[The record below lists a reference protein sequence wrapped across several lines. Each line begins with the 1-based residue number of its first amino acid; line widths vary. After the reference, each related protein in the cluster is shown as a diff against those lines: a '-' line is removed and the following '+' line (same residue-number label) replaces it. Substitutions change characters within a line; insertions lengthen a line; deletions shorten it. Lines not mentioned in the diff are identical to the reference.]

1 MIKFLKDPKVA
12 HSFHGT
18 CDVDASEVDGLEAWL
33 SLGNMYMVHL
43 IAYSMSHVCKCKERY
58 SPAHHVPSSYSSD
71 VNGILLLL
79 GRASRFTVEGRNTYE
94 QAV

>member
-33 SLGNMYMVHL
+33 SLRATCMWSTSLHIACHMYASARNVTTQPTT
-43 IAYSMSHVCKCKERY
+43 
-58 SPAHHVPSSYSSD
+58 SPSV
-71 VNGILLLL
+71 I
-79 GRASRFTVEGRNTYE
+79 
-94 QAV
+94 

>member
-33 SLGNMYMVHL
+33 SLGNMYVVHL

-58 SPAHHVPSSYSSD
+58 NPAHHVPSSYI
-71 VNGILLLL
+71 V
-79 GRASRFTVEGRNTYE
+79 VM
-94 QAV
+94 

>member
-33 SLGNMYMVHL
+33 SLRATCMWSTSLH
-43 IAYSMSHVCKCKERY
+43 SMSHVCKCKER
-58 SPAHHVPSSYSSD
+58 
-71 VNGILLLL
+71 
-79 GRASRFTVEGRNTYE
+79 
-94 QAV
+94 